1 MARSWPRRPSELAPF
16 PHPPALLPVP
26 HSPTHSSSIA
36 PTFVGQGP
44 LVRWLGHGLR
54 LVVASMLALGST
66 SCLYGRIMYFGAP
79 TLSAPTYFENRP
91 VAATSPKPLDRRH
104 EVHVDV
110 TEAARTTYASFDDLL
125 KQNRTRSFLWIR
137 DDAVVYERYF
147 DGVTAAT
154 QLPSFSMSKTF
165 ASVLVGCALSD
176 GLIRSIDDKLVT
188 YVPDLAG
195 KTGYGEVTLEQL
207 LRMTSGI
214 DFVEDS
220 YAGAA
225 LYYSTDLRARMYSY
239 PVTRTPGS
247 HYLYGSIGMALM
259 WDVLD
264 RRLDH
269 KTVSRYF
276 EERLWN
282 ALGAE
287 YPAAWSLDSPS
298 SGVEKLFGGF
308 SATTRDHAR
317 LGLLFLHGGT
327 MNGRTVVSPEWI
339 RESLAP
345 DPVADVVH
353 TTDGS
358 VRRGKYQWFLTLD
371 GKAYFAKGYH
381 GQYVFVI
388 PKERTVFVRF
398 GDDYGAID
406 WPGLFVRLAESLS
419 SQRHPH

>member
-1 MARSWPRRPSELAPF
+1 
-16 PHPPALLPVP
+16 
-26 HSPTHSSSIA
+26 
-36 PTFVGQGP
+36 VGQGSF
-44 LVRWLGHGLR
+44 VRWLGHGLR
-54 LVVASMLALGST
+54 LVVASMLAIGST

-79 TLSAPTYFENRP
+79 TLSAPTYFENRT
-91 VAATSPKPLDRRH
+91 VAATSPKPLDRRP

-110 TEAARTTYASFDDLL
+110 TAAARTTYASFDDLL

-165 ASVLVGCALSD
+165 ASVLVGCALGD
-176 GLIRSIDDKLVT
+176 GIIRSIDDKLVT

-195 KTGYGEVTLEQL
+195 KKGYGEVTLEQL

-214 DFVEDS
+214 DFAEDS

-247 HYLYGSIGMALM
+247 HYLYGSIGMALI

-282 ALGAE
+282 ALGSE
-287 YPAAWSLDSPS
+287 YAAAWSIDSPS

-345 DPVADVVH
+345 DPIADVVH

-419 SQRHPH
+419 SQGHQR